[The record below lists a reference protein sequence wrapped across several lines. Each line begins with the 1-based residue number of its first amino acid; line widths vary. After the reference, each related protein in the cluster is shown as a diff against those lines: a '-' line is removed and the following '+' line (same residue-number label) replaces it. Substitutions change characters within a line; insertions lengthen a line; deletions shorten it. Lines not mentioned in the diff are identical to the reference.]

1 MSHRVGSQHQYRQ
14 RWIPGDIRAAVVA
27 TPKDVVARVAA
38 PDMDPLGE
46 YFIGRIQAVGGVTRT
61 VCDLLDRAPLESL
74 ASNGWL
80 SRTAFDGPVT
90 ECPGLTHLSTQEQ
103 RSLQTYDLSCSSRRV
118 EWWPTRRALY
128 RRGLQSPC

>member
-1 MSHRVGSQHQYRQ
+1 MSCPTRSDMNRSRFAMSHRVGSQHQYRQ

-61 VCDLLDRAPLESL
+61 V
-74 ASNGWL
+74 
-80 SRTAFDGPVT
+80 VT
-90 ECPGLTHLSTQEQ
+90 CSIVHL
-103 RSLQTYDLSCSSRRV
+103 
-118 EWWPTRRALY
+118 
-128 RRGLQSPC
+128 